1 MVASLNAYFHCTASM
16 HVCLG
21 KTYAINSDYATHYE
35 AIEPGLSSWLREII
49 DANAR
54 AEGIDPDTVSWS

>member
-1 MVASLNAYFHCTASM
+1 M

-21 KTYAINSDYATHYE
+21 KTYATNPDYAAHYE
-35 AIEPGLSSWLREII
+35 AMEPGLSSWLREII

-54 AEGIDPDTVSWS
+54 AEGIDPNTASWR

>member
-1 MVASLNAYFHCTASM
+1 M

-21 KTYAINSDYATHYE
+21 KTYATNPGYAAHYE
-35 AIEPGLSSWLREII
+35 AIEAGLGNWLREII

-54 AEGIDPDTVSWS
+54 AEGIDPDTASWS